1 MNKMKIKTIFGEIIY
16 HAIAKHLPSS
26 ALRVDFGGK
35 ALRGFCAKLIVKQ
48 CGKNV
53 NIEKGA
59 LFSRDITIGDNSGI
73 GMNSWML
80 SPAIT
85 IGDDVMIGPYC
96 IMLTAGHNTQDIS
109 VPMWQQGFNEPRPI
123 VIEDD
128 VWIGAR
134 VTVLG
139 GVTIGH
145 GSIIGAGSVV
155 TKSCEPY
162 SVIAGNPARLIKK
175 RNERETVNE
184 CSVNS
189 Q

>member
-1 MNKMKIKTIFGEIIY
+1 MNTKKLKAFIGEIIY
-16 HAIAKHLPSS
+16 RTIAIHLPLS
-26 ALRVDFGGK
+26 AYPFNFGGK
-35 ALRGFCAKLIVKQ
+35 ALRGWCAKLMLKK

-59 LFSRDITIGDNSGI
+59 LFSKDISIGDNSGI
-73 GMNSWML
+73 GMNAWML

-85 IGDDVMIGPYC
+85 IGNDVMMGPYC
-96 IMLTAGHNTQDIS
+96 IMLTTNHETSNTEI
-109 VPMWQQGFNEPRPI
+109 PMWHQGFTEPKPI

-134 VTVLG
+134 VTIMG

-162 SVIAGNPARLIKK
+162 SVIAGNPAKLIKK
-175 RNERETVNE
+175 RKNDG
-184 CSVNS
+184 

>member
-1 MNKMKIKTIFGEIIY
+1 MIMKVLIGEAVY
-16 HAIAKHLPSS
+16 HLFAKHMPLS
-26 ALRVDFGGK
+26 ALRFNFGGK
-35 ALRGFCAKLIVKQ
+35 RLRGWCAKLIMKS
-48 CGKNV
+48 CGRNV

-59 LFSRDITIGDNSGI
+59 LFSQDVSIGDNSSI
-73 GMNSWML
+73 GMDSWL
-80 SPAIT
+80 LNPAIT
-85 IGDDVMIGPYC
+85 IGNDVMMGPYC
-96 IMLTAGHNTQDIS
+96 IMLTTNHETSNTEI
-109 VPMWQQGFNEPRPI
+109 PMWHQGFTAPNPI

-134 VTVLG
+134 VTILG

-162 SVIAGNPARLIKK
+162 SIIAGNPAKLIKK
-175 RNERETVNE
+175 RIDNGK
-184 CSVNS
+184 